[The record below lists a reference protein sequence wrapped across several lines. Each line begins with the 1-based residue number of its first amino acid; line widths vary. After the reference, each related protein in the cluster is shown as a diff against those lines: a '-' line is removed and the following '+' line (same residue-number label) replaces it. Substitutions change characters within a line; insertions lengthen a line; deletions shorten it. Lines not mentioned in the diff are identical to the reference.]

1 MPVYL
6 FTYHAYGT
14 RLPDKPKGYV
24 RRKEGVLPANA
35 DKADTYRGQMKY
47 PIVEFDK
54 PTQRL
59 LIETV
64 QSTAPFLDAEFRLIA
79 TDPTHLHVL
88 LQWRHT
94 KPWDKLRASIK
105 TKLSIALKEQL
116 GDRPWFIE
124 GASRK
129 HIADQEHLDY
139 LERKYL
145 PNHRGWKWCHK
156 RGWFM

>member
-1 MPVYL
+1 MLAYL

-14 RLPDKPKGYV
+14 WLPDKPDGYV
-24 RRKEGVLPANA
+24 RRKNGVKPANA

-47 PIVEFDK
+47 PTVEFDEA
-54 PTQRL
+54 TQRL
-59 LIETV
+59 LIETT
-64 QSTAPFLDAEFRLIA
+64 QSTAAFLDVEFRLIA

-105 TKLSIALKEQL
+105 TKLSIVLKEEL
-116 GDRPWFIE
+116 GNRPWLSE

-129 HIADQEHLDY
+129 HVVDHEHLDH
-139 LERKYL
+139 LEQNYL
-145 PNHRGWKWCHK
+145 PDHRGWKWCHK
-156 RGWFM
+156 RGWFK